1 MFDSGSITP
10 LNPERL
16 REFVEGL
23 SPEVVE
29 QFIKNWRS
37 PKEASERS
45 ETETRLLHELLR
57 RQRIE
62 KYGLSSDQLS
72 DEQLEHLEEEP
83 GVSRPEAVIDPE
95 ANRSGQD
102 PELA

>member
-1 MFDSGSITP
+1 V
-10 LNPERL
+10 
-16 REFVEGL
+16 FVEGIP
-23 SPEVVE
+23 SEVVE

-37 PKEASERS
+37 QKEAPERS
-45 ETETRLLHELLR
+45 QTETRLLQELLR

-62 KYGLSSDQLS
+62 KYGLSS